1 MDGAHNGPRANRE
14 GERCGDEAVDEAGIA
29 GAASVIAQPFS
40 KVIEACVDVDDLADD
55 RTERHRDDKHHRAR
69 RGEANGPVFRNGGDE
84 HVLERACD
92 ANEYDADAA
101 CAEKRVLQVLRD
113 ERACGEAD
121 ESADNDEDDVD
132 EGTETG
138 YVAP

>member
-1 MDGAHNGPRANRE
+1 MR
-14 GERCGDEAVDEAGIA
+14 RC
-29 GAASVIAQPFS
+29 
-40 KVIEACVDVDDLADD
+40 DDLADD

-69 RGEANGPVFRNGGDE
+69 RGEANGLVFRNGGDE

-92 ANEYDADAA
+92 ANEYDAGAA

-132 EGTETG
+132 EGAETG
-138 YVAP
+138 HVAP